1 LARFIERYGTHVI
14 TGVSVGGQ
22 DVVVVRQDKSSDLD
36 NDLLR
41 HHLYDLGDQLF
52 TGSCLLSTR
61 RLNKAYHHSHS
72 QPKFPEAFNV
82 FDDKQTV
89 AFNNF
94 SINSQNGITVI
105 CAKRGG
111 DGRAKSHSEWL
122 ITVPDKPD
130 AINFNFIPITSL
142 LKDVPG
148 SGLLSHAMSLYLR
161 CNYSSCL
168 ILTTEMSSNTFGK

>member
-1 LARFIERYGTHVI
+1 MIYDIENCIVKMFI
-14 TGVSVGGQ
+14 
-22 DVVVVRQDKSSDLD
+22 
-36 NDLLR
+36 
-41 HHLYDLGDQLF
+41 
-52 TGSCLLSTR
+52 TR
-61 RLNKAYHHSHS
+61 RTICM
-72 QPKFPEAFNV
+72 Q
-82 FDDKQTV
+82 
-89 AFNNF
+89 
-94 SINSQNGITVI
+94 GITVI

-148 SGLLSHAMSLYLR
+148 SGLLSHAMSLYRR